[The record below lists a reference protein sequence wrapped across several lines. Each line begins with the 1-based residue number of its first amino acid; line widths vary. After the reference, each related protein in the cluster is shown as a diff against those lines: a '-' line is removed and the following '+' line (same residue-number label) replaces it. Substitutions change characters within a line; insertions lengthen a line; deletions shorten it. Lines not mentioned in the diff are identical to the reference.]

1 MYHKK
6 QTYRQGIVNTDEN
19 LNFKK
24 GQIVNII
31 SETEKEFLIQVGNS
45 GKPEFLKKEDI
56 LLG

>member
-24 GQIVNII
+24 GQIVNILF
-31 SETEKEFLIQVGNS
+31 ETQKEFLIQIGNTS
-45 GKPEFLKKEDI
+45 KPEFVKKEDI
-56 LLG
+56 SL